1 MDYYYEWTIP
11 NQDSDHERLSG
22 KTDALAQNAND
33 AVTSDAPP
41 GLAPCRELVDLL
53 SKRSTAILR
62 SAELELKRSHLRR
75 YEATPSNE
83 VRTCLELLFR
93 EVLTS
98 VRQCKLDP
106 ILDYVRQIA
115 RDRYRNG
122 YEIREVQ
129 VAIRSLE
136 MAMWACVSKC
146 MNVPTI
152 GQALGAVST
161 VFGMAKDVLAQ
172 SYIALIRDDRETV
185 ADRQRLFDGSASL
198 ATYDAVDAP

>member
-11 NQDSDHERLSG
+11 NQDSDHEGAS
-22 KTDALAQNAND
+22 KATDAFAQHGSNTVSSNE
-33 AVTSDAPP
+33 PP
-41 GLAPCRELVDLL
+41 RLIPCRKLVDLL
-53 SKRSTAILR
+53 SERSTAILR

-83 VRTCLELLFR
+83 VRTCLELFYL
-93 EVLTS
+93 EVLSS
-98 VRQCKLDP
+98 VRRCKLDP

-136 MAMWACVSKC
+136 VAMWNCVSKR
-146 MNVPTI
+146 I
-152 GQALGAVST
+152 GTGSISQALGVVST

-172 SYIALIRDDRETV
+172 SYIVLIRDDRETV

-198 ATYDAVDAP
+198 GTRDAAEAS